1 MALDQLVSVDGPV
14 NTCEQN
20 VTSASSNQKK
30 CNVHQRNQL
39 ICFTK
44 QLNVQSFYTY
54 SEHNHHHCDLLTTP
68 RKALLCLVSLFAK

>member
-39 ICFTK
+39 ISFTN
-44 QLNVQSFYTY
+44 QLNV
-54 SEHNHHHCDLLTTP
+54 
-68 RKALLCLVSLFAK
+68 